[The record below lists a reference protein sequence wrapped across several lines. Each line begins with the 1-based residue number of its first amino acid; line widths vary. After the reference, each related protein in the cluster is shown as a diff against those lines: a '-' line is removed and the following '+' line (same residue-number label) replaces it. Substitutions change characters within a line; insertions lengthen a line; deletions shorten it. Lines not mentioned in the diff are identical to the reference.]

1 MQEIELM
8 QVYELGFHIVPTI
21 AEEKVA
27 NVFGDIKSLLE
38 KNGAVFISEEYPKMR
53 PLAYAML
60 KNEAGKNEKF
70 NFAYFG
76 WVKYELPKEAAA
88 EVKNKLEKNKE
99 ILRFLVIKT
108 VRENTLYGH
117 KLPRKDN
124 EKPEAIVAADVPVEE
139 IIMATE
145 EEIDKTIEEL
155 VVE

>member
-53 PLAYAML
+53 PLAYTMF

-76 WVKYELPKEAAA
+76 WVKYDLPKESAA
-88 EVKNKLEKNKE
+88 EVKEKLEKNKE

-117 KLPRKDN
+117 KLGRKEG
-124 EKPEAIVAADVPVEE
+124 EKADTPVIGIVPEEVILASD
-139 IIMATE
+139 

>member
-27 NVFGDIKSLLE
+27 NVFGDIKALLE

-53 PLAYAML
+53 PLAYTMF

-70 NFAYFG
+70 NFSYFG
-76 WVKYELPKEAAA
+76 WVKYELPKEATA
-88 EVKNKLEKNKE
+88 EVKEKLEKNKE

-117 KLPRKDN
+117 KLARKDG
-124 EKPEAIVAADVPVEE
+124 EKAEAPVVGVIPEEVV
-139 IIMATE
+139 MASD

>member
-53 PLAYAML
+53 PLAYTML

-76 WVKYELPKEAAA
+76 WVKYELPKEATA
-88 EVKNKLEKNKE
+88 EVKEKLEKNKE

-117 KLPRKDN
+117 KIPRKEGDKV
-124 EKPEAIVAADVPVEE
+124 EAPVVGVIPEEVAI
-139 IIMATE
+139 ISE

>member
-27 NVFGDIKSLLE
+27 NVFGDMKSVLE

-53 PLAYAML
+53 PLAYTMF

-76 WVKYELPKEAAA
+76 WVKYELSKEAAS
-88 EVKNKLEKNKE
+88 EVKEKLEKNKE

-117 KLPRKDN
+117 KLGRKEG
-124 EKPEAIVAADVPVEE
+124 EKTDAITSDIVAEE
-139 IIMATE
+139 ASIVSE

>member
-27 NVFGDIKSLLE
+27 NVFGDIKALLE

-53 PLAYAML
+53 PLAYTML

-76 WVKYELPKEAAA
+76 WVKYELPKEATA
-88 EVKNKLEKNKE
+88 EVKEKLEKNKE

-117 KLPRKDN
+117 KLARKDG
-124 EKPEAIVAADVPVEE
+124 EKAEAPVVGVIPEEVV
-139 IIMATE
+139 MASD

>member
-27 NVFGDIKSLLE
+27 NVFADIKSLLE

-53 PLAYAML
+53 PLAYTMF

-76 WVKYELPKEAAA
+76 WVKFDLGKEAIV
-88 EVKNKLEKNKE
+88 EVKEKLEKNKE
-99 ILRFLVIKT
+99 ILRFLVLKT

-117 KLPRKDN
+117 KFSKKEG
-124 EKPEAIVAADVPVEE
+124 EKADVVKSDLAPEE
-139 IIMATE
+139 APIASE

>member
-27 NVFGDIKSLLE
+27 NVFGDIKALLE

-53 PLAYAML
+53 PLAYTMF

-76 WVKYELPKEAAA
+76 WVKYDLSKDVAS
-88 EVKNKLEKNKE
+88 EVKDVLEKNKN
-99 ILRFLVIKT
+99 ILRFLIIKT
-108 VRENTLYGH
+108 VRENTLYGN
-117 KLPRKDN
+117 KIGRK
-124 EKPEAIVAADVPVEE
+124 EGERTEATVAGAIAGEGALVS
-139 IIMATE
+139 E

>member
-53 PLAYAML
+53 PLAYTMF

-76 WVKYELPKEAAA
+76 WVKYELPKEATA
-88 EVKNKLEKNKE
+88 EVKEKLEKNKE

-117 KLPRKDN
+117 KLARKDG
-124 EKPEAIVAADVPVEE
+124 EKAEAPVVGVIPEEVV
-139 IIMATE
+139 MASD

>member
-53 PLAYAML
+53 PLAYTMF

-76 WVKYELPKEAAA
+76 WVKFDLGKEEIA
-88 EVKNKLEKNKE
+88 EVKEKLEKNKE
-99 ILRFLVIKT
+99 ILRFLIIKT
-108 VRENTLYGH
+108 VRENTLYGQ
-117 KLPRKDN
+117 KLARKEG
-124 EKPEAIVAADVPVEE
+124 EKVEAIKDGVLAEE
-139 IIMATE
+139 IVMASD
-145 EEIDKTIEEL
+145 EEIDKTIEGL

>member
-1 MQEIELM
+1 MKEIELM

-27 NVFGDIKSLLE
+27 NVFGDIKALLE

-53 PLAYAML
+53 ALAYTML

-76 WVKYELPKEAAA
+76 WIKYELPKEAAA
-88 EVKNKLEKNKE
+88 DVKDVLEKNKDV
-99 ILRFLVIKT
+99 LRFLVIKT
-108 VRENTLYGH
+108 VRENTLYSH
-117 KLPRKDN
+117 KFSKKEGD
-124 EKPEAIVAADVPVEE
+124 KADSPKEE
-139 IIMATE
+139 SPLEEVVLASE
-145 EEIDKTIEEL
+145 EEIDKSIEEL

>member
-38 KNGAVFISEEYPKMR
+38 KNGAIFISEEYPKMR
-53 PLAYAML
+53 PLAYTML

-76 WVKYELPKEAAA
+76 WVKFDLGKEEIAL
-88 EVKNKLEKNKE
+88 VKEKLEKNKE
-99 ILRFLVIKT
+99 ILRFLIIKT

-117 KLPRKDN
+117 KIPRKEN
-124 EKPEAIVAADVPVEE
+124 EKPEVPVVGVIPEE
-139 IIMATE
+139 VVMASE

>member
-38 KNGAVFISEEYPKMR
+38 KKGAIFISEEYPKMR
-53 PLAYAML
+53 PLAYTMFQ
-60 KNEAGKNEKF
+60 NEAGKNEKF

-76 WVKYELPKEAAA
+76 WVKYELPKEATE
-88 EVKNKLEKNKE
+88 EVKEKLEKNKN

-117 KLPRKDN
+117 KLSKKENDKI
-124 EKPEAIVAADVPVEE
+124 ETPVDGVISEE
-139 IIMATE
+139 VVMASD

>member
-53 PLAYAML
+53 PLAYTML

-76 WVKYELPKEAAA
+76 WVKYELPKEATA
-88 EVKNKLEKNKE
+88 EVKEKLEKNKE

-117 KLPRKDN
+117 KIGKKEG
-124 EKPEAIVAADVPVEE
+124 EKTETPVVGVIPEEV
-139 IIMATE
+139 IMASE

>member
-53 PLAYAML
+53 PLAYTML

-76 WVKYELPKEAAA
+76 WVKYELSKEAAA
-88 EVKNKLEKNKE
+88 EVKKELESNKE
-99 ILRFLVIKT
+99 ILRFLVLKT
-108 VRENTLYGH
+108 IRENTLYGH
-117 KLPRKDN
+117 KLSKKEGEKTETPKDGVN
-124 EKPEAIVAADVPVEE
+124 TEEVAIAS
-139 IIMATE
+139 E

>member
-53 PLAYAML
+53 PLAYTMF

-76 WVKYELPKEAAA
+76 WVKYELSKEVAA
-88 EVKNKLEKNKE
+88 EVKEVLEKNKE
-99 ILRFLVIKT
+99 VLRFLVLKT

-117 KLPRKDN
+117 KLSKKEG
-124 EKPEAIVAADVPVEE
+124 EKADVPVVGAIPEE
-139 IIMATE
+139 IIIASE

>member
-53 PLAYAML
+53 PLAYTMF

-70 NFAYFG
+70 NFSYFG
-76 WVKYELPKEAAA
+76 WVKYELSKEATF
-88 EVKNKLEKNKE
+88 EVKEKLEKNKE

-117 KLPRKDN
+117 KLSKKEG
-124 EKPEAIVAADVPVEE
+124 EKTETPVVGVIPEE
-139 IIMATE
+139 IAIASE
-145 EEIDKTIEEL
+145 EEIDKSIEEL

>member
-53 PLAYAML
+53 PLAYTMF

-76 WVKYELPKEAAA
+76 WVKYELSKEAAA
-88 EVKNKLEKNKE
+88 EVKEVLEKNKE
-99 ILRFLVIKT
+99 VLRFLVLKT

-117 KLPRKDN
+117 KLGRKDG
-124 EKPEAIVAADVPVEE
+124 EKTDTPVVGVLPEDVV
-139 IIMATE
+139 IASE

>member
-1 MQEIELM
+1 
-8 QVYELGFHIVPTI
+8 
-21 AEEKVA
+21 
-27 NVFGDIKSLLE
+27 
-38 KNGAVFISEEYPKMR
+38 
-53 PLAYAML
+53 ML

-76 WVKYELPKEAAA
+76 WVKYELPKEATA
-88 EVKNKLEKNKE
+88 EVKEKLEKNKE

-117 KLPRKDN
+117 KIPRKEGDKV
-124 EKPEAIVAADVPVEE
+124 EAPVVGVIPEEVAI
-139 IIMATE
+139 ISE

>member
-53 PLAYAML
+53 PLAYTMF

-76 WVKYELPKEAAA
+76 WVKFDLGKEEIV
-88 EVKNKLEKNKE
+88 EVKEKLEKNKE
-99 ILRFLVIKT
+99 ILRFLIIKT
-108 VRENTLYGH
+108 VRENTLYGQ
-117 KLPRKDN
+117 KLARKEG
-124 EKPEAIVAADVPVEE
+124 EKVEAIKDGVLAEE
-139 IIMATE
+139 IVMASD
-145 EEIDKTIEEL
+145 EEIDKTIEGL